1 MLLEKTWFTL
11 DEAESK
17 FGVEKALIREWVEEG
32 VVRAETEQEEVV
44 RVNAD
49 DLELM
54 MKERS
59 LYSPEA

>member
-17 FGVEKALIREWVEEG
+17 FGVEKALILEWVEEG
-32 VVRAETEQEEVV
+32 VVRAETEKGGEVA
-44 RVNAD
+44 RINAD

-54 MKERS
+54 MKERVQI
-59 LYSPEA
+59 

>member
-11 DEAESK
+11 EEAESK
-17 FGVEKALIREWVEEG
+17 FGVEKALVLEWVEEG
-32 VVRAETEQEEVV
+32 VVRAETEKDVVV

-54 MKERS
+54 LQERVHI
-59 LYSPEA
+59 